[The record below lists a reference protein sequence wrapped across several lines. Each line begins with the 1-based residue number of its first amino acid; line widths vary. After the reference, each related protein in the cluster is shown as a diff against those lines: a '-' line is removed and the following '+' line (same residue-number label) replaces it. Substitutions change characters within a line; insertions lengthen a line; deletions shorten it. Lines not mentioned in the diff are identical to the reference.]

1 MENNKKKTHE
11 MKTHF
16 ILCLPTPGDTTD
28 YDDQTA
34 FVISLLRRIAV
45 NCVHLPPAFVSFFN
59 GVDDPV
65 HFCFRAF

>member
-1 MENNKKKTHE
+1 MYKATLNMENNKKKTHE

-34 FVISLLRRIAV
+34 FVISLLRPFFSCI
-45 NCVHLPPAFVSFFN
+45 CVIF
-59 GVDDPV
+59 
-65 HFCFRAF
+65 